1 MGVRYAEIKPTRTW
15 SMREPGSSE
24 RPWSAS
30 ISSAIYE
37 TMNGRFSVYDVSYL
51 QDRACRLV
59 RGERANL
66 VLAQCFPQ
74 CHDTLLCD
82 LAKFCRMPL
91 LCAGLALVCA
101 VTKDGRQWTLPCLP
115 RRALPR
121 AHNRLR
127 LVRGRRVEEMW
138 AQEEKQRAD
147 HMRGELVHYEGW

>member
-15 SMREPGSSE
+15 SMREPGSCE

-37 TMNGRFSVYDVSYL
+37 TINGRFSVYDVSYL

-82 LAKFCRMPL
+82 FTEFGRMPL
-91 LCAGLALVCA
+91 FCASFALVRV
-101 VTKDGRQWTLPCLP
+101 VTKDGGQWTLPCLP

-121 AHNRLR
+121 AHKRLR
-127 LVRGRRVEEMW
+127 LMRGRRVEEMW
-138 AQEEKQRAD
+138 AEEEKERAD